1 MLLHIPDIL
10 SAEQLAQFRARLDG
24 ADWADGRLTAG
35 YQSAQAKHN
44 GQLREDDPL
53 ARELGAVVADAVLRN
68 PTFFAGALP
77 KHVYPPLFNRYG
89 AGQDFGMHVDNAI
102 RYDRTRQPAQA
113 VRTDL
118 SATLFLAAPE
128 EYDGGEL
135 VIEDNFGTHEV
146 KLPAG
151 HLVLYPGSSLHK
163 VRPVTR
169 GARLA
174 AFFWVQSLVR
184 DDGRRRTLFELD
196 VAIQSLTAGGADAD
210 ALLSLTGVYHNLLRQ
225 WAES

>member
-10 SAEQLAQFRARLDG
+10 SAEQLAQLHARLDG

-53 ARELGAVVADAVLRN
+53 ARELGAVVADSVLRN

-196 VAIQSLTAGGADAD
+196 VAIQSLTAGSADAD